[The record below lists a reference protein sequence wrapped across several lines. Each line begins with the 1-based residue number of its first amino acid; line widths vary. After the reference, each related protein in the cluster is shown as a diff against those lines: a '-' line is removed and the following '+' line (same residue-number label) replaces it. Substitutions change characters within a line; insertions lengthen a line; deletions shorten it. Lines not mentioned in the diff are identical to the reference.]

1 MNQIQQL
8 LLWAIGSLAIPADHH
23 RITRETFRAAYPTQS
38 DKDRIAAAQAKRER
52 KNAKR
57 LKNTFAKSGQIG
69 VLVPYGGA
77 HLQSNRY

>member
-1 MNQIQQL
+1 MNQIQHL

-23 RITRETFRAAYPTQS
+23 RITRETFRTAYPTQS

-57 LKNTFAKSGQIG
+57 NLK
-69 VLVPYGGA
+69 
-77 HLQSNRY
+77 